1 MKRFHIALLTSL
13 ILWGTGLTAIA
24 QPLPSEGDWKK
35 TTINA
40 KTSPDTTEPVIEL
53 TGDINLKGTITISNG
68 YTLTIKSSED
78 RLIQKPL
85 GTSGTMF
92 SVDTGGTLII
102 SGENGA
108 EITIDGGADFKWSDY
123 TLESSLELKNV
134 VAITNDGTLSLSNAI
149 IQNIYYKSRYKGA
162 IYVTS
167 KTGTTSL
174 DHCIIKWCKAPTGCA
189 IMINNPD
196 KDKVG
201 YTSEGCKVSLTDC
214 CIEECIS
221 GGSTEVNNGGAI
233 RTLGSCISNLYLT
246 RVTFQRNMTTR
257 TAGEFN
263 NTLEQDGNGGAL
275 FWNARGNED
284 TKCVI
289 NECLFEYNK
298 SEDNGGAIKS
308 QGTIEFAGK
317 QTIIQ
322 HNEAPNGAGLYI
334 EGYSGSNVTGKRTIT
349 IDLDQNVLIQNN
361 TAPSYSDSD
370 PGKGAGVH
378 FYFGEEMKLDR
389 GSTIIININGAIIRN
404 NQTSGTGGLGGGV
417 YFENTSPASK
427 NYTFEINLNHGE
439 ITNNF
444 AGEKGGGIY
453 VYKEK
458 VVSKEIEGK
467 NISIS
472 GNASYSG
479 AGIYIHEGNLDMAN
493 GIITG
498 NTVSGGGNGGGI
510 YIENGDFTIDAG
522 EVSSNTLESG
532 QGAGVYIVG
541 SDGKGNFTMN
551 GGEIKGNIT
560 TGNNGGG
567 VYIDGGNFTLNQ
579 GTITGNESVDGGG
592 VYLNNG
598 NFSLVMGQISD
609 NTVSGN
615 GGGVYLVGEDCV
627 YRLKNGSITQNSA
640 QNGGGVYLANGSFI
654 LAETIADVGSISRNT
669 ASATGGGV
677 YIAGSG
683 GFTMNGGTV
692 ELNTTTSGN
701 GGGIFLNGG
710 NFTMNNGKITDNSS
724 AAQGGGVYL
733 YGGAFLMENG
743 NIADNSS
750 ASVGGGVCILNGGGF
765 TMNSGSITGNGR
777 KDDAAVTTNGGGVY
791 LDGGSL
797 RVTKGNISSNES
809 TSNGGGLYI
818 LNGTV
823 EMGAGE
829 ILGNNCGQY
838 GGGVYV
844 YNSSGSGKDVIF
856 SGGTLKGNS
865 AKYGGGVCVNGQID
879 LEIGNV
885 EIAENMAVN
894 GGGVCLMNN
903 AYMAFG
909 KGQIKNNTAQ
919 KKNSTAYPTGYGE
932 VVKIDQIEGFGGG
945 IYLDSST
952 QLVFSYA
959 AELGLFGNLADTGG
973 DEIFANGDNTKVDLP
988 DVSNMAL
995 EGYPGAS
1002 NLKWIEDYP
1011 TDDPNYDKG
1020 TKLKGNAWDSDMTNL
1035 RYRETISRNETVYN
1049 LSGATIGN
1057 TKYICFAL
1065 GYEVAYITITRSGLK
1080 NGESA
1085 IYHLRKNE
1093 DNDFKVI
1100 LTGNSDGTDVTKKIA
1115 VTAGDWTVTETS
1127 WSWAYE
1133 GEKTIIRAVPDPDP
1147 VENPE
1152 TGRKEDRPFAFNL
1165 SRAVSLPMNHE
1176 DVEINIMGN

>member
-68 YTLTIKSSED
+68 YTLTIKSSAD
-78 RLIQKPL
+78 RLIKHIS
-85 GTSGTMF
+85 GCTSASMF
-92 SVDTGGTLII
+92 SVASGGKLII
-102 SGENGA
+102 IGEGDA
-108 EITIDGGADFKWSDY
+108 RITIDGGADFVEWENY
-123 TLESSLELKNV
+123 TLTTGDNPLTVNSAIASS
-134 VAITNDGTLSLSNAI
+134 GTLSLNGVN
-149 IQNIYYKSRYKGA
+149 IQNVQNAKNYRGSVHITSTTG
-162 IYVTS
+162 VTE
-167 KTGTTSL
+167 
-174 DHCIIKWCKAPTGCA
+174 
-189 IMINNPD
+189 INNCIFSRCDTAFGSAVMIYNSGTEIDP
-196 KDKVG
+196 
-201 YTSEGCKVSLTDC
+201 EACKV
-214 CIEECIS
+214 CIS
-221 GGSTEVNNGGAI
+221 NTTISECLSGGGSGNNTGGAI
-233 RTLGSCISNLYLT
+233 RTLGDCVSNLYLT
-246 RVTFQRNMTTR
+246 NVTFSRNYAR
-257 TAGEFN
+257 RSSAGD
-263 NTLEQDGNGGAL
+263 QVKRQGNGGAI
-275 FWNARGNED
+275 FWNAHGSDISEVTCYID
-284 TKCVI
+284 GCT
-289 NECLFEYNK
+289 FEYNK
-298 SEDNGGAIKS
+298 SDDNGGAIKS
-308 QGTIEFAGK
+308 QASIEFRGK

-322 HNEAPNGAGLYI
+322 NNIAPKGAGIYI
-334 EGYSGSNVTGKRTIT
+334 EGYHGGADKGSRSDIVYTLNDK
-349 IDLDQNVLIQNN
+349 LLIRNN
-361 TAPSYSDSD
+361 TAETNAYNSICNGGGLYFVYGSNMNLADDSTITVNFEGTD
-370 PGKGAGVH
+370 LTGNSADGAG
-378 FYFGEEMKLDR
+378 
-389 GSTIIININGAIIRN
+389 
-404 NQTSGTGGLGGGV
+404 GGL
-417 YFENTSPASK
+417 YFENSTTNST
-427 NYTFEINLNHGE
+427 YIITINLNHG
-439 ITNNF
+439 IIQNNS
-444 AGEKGGGIY
+444 ATDGGGIL
-453 VYKEK
+453 
-458 VVSKEIEGK
+458 VSKGNVNSNQIEGK
-467 NISIS
+467 SLIVREN
-472 GNASYSG
+472 NASQG
-479 AGIYIHEGNLDMAN
+479 AGIYIKEGSLSMAN
-493 GIITG
+493 GTITG

-627 YRLKNGSITQNSA
+627 YKLKNGSITQNSA

-654 LAETIADVGSISRNT
+654 LAETMADVGSISENT
-669 ASATGGGV
+669 ASETGGGV